1 VLPVGRFAREMND
14 LDDTD
19 SYLPA
24 GAFNVIAPR
33 AFPQNLWTINLIGI
47 AGMLMG
53 LFYS

>member
-1 VLPVGRFAREMND
+1 MND

-33 AFPQNLWTINLIGI
+33 AFPQNLWTFNLIGI

>member
-1 VLPVGRFAREMND
+1 MND
-14 LDDTD
+14 LDDAD

-24 GAFNVIAPR
+24 GAFNVVALH
-33 AFPQNLWTINLIGI
+33 AFPLNLWTFNLIGI